1 MCHTSDECS
10 KNPKNYGGP
19 RYSGD
24 SAVNAKKQLKA
35 ARIAAA
41 AAVTEQGDDML
52 DGDPDGY

>member
-10 KNPKNYGGP
+10 KNPKNNGVP

-41 AAVTEQGDDML
+41 AAVAEQGDAMSD
-52 DGDPDGY
+52 DDPDGY

>member
-1 MCHTSDECS
+1 VCHTSDECS
-10 KNPKNYGGP
+10 KNPKNNGVP

-24 SAVNAKKQLKA
+24 SAVNAKKQFKD

-41 AAVTEQGDDML
+41 AAVTEQGDNMS